1 MVTVTSVAARVCVL
15 GTEPDESAGG
25 RVRFVL
31 PPGDPCSCTQ
41 VMLGGHNAY
50 APPRKDQPVYIDTLP
65 EDAEDLRRSQG
76 CPNENA
82 QSEDPKKTSTSLGK
96 IVILDNIITI
106 RSFESGV
113 RHVEM
118 VISSSCS

>member
-65 EDAEDLRRSQG
+65 LDAEGLRRSQR
-76 CPNENA
+76 CPEI
-82 QSEDPKKTSTSLGK
+82 STVGK
-96 IVILDNIITI
+96 
-106 RSFESGV
+106 F
-113 RHVEM
+113 
-118 VISSSCS
+118 